1 MAIDVNDIL
10 SEKLMPLSLL
20 YFKESTNNRNVSTE
34 PVTSDKQLFRLN
46 STSDFNSAFDLMQFH
61 RKMIQNYKC
70 NNYIAKQILSDIA
83 PLTLQNRLG
92 MALNSTGKKTS
103 ALNSNQEISLHSNVY
118 LLENAHAIQR
128 HQTWN
133 GNMDA
138 ALFDQGSSAYKSWLT
153 K

>member
-20 YFKESTNNRNVSTE
+20 YFKESTNSRNVSTE

-83 PLTLQNRLG
+83 PLTLHNRLG
-92 MALNSTGKKTS
+92 MALNSTGKKNECFKFQPKNFTS
-103 ALNSNQEISLHSNVY
+103 FKCVFIRECPCNSAPSNM
-118 LLENAHAIQR
+118 ER
-128 HQTWN
+128 
-133 GNMDA
+133 
-138 ALFDQGSSAYKSWLT
+138 
-153 K
+153 